1 MVEVLDRRLREFRTR
16 VSATRERIDV
26 CAACAD
32 ERKLRRDEESVGRYE
47 ENDDPEP
54 EKRLSEADR
63 RVRLYLG

>member
-1 MVEVLDRRLREFRTR
+1 MVEVLDRGLRELRTR
-16 VSATRERIDV
+16 VTAARERIDV
-26 CAACAD
+26 RAARAD

-54 EKRLSEADR
+54 EYRFSDSDG